1 MRRTAWSVG
10 LGCWMVGVMAA
21 GVLAARQPLDVCRV
35 EAEAEAIRCLADEL
49 RPELRDHFHCS
60 CIFRDLNRARNDVES
75 AARRVRALARSRN
88 RICDLPQEVAC
99 LVEKVN
105 ELNCLVERAR
115 GFRRDFGSRGLD
127 RGCASRVERI
137 LAEMCHRAT
146 MLDALVSG
154 PYLGGIHPSGGSFAG
169 GYYGNG
175 WDSGWNSGGTSPWG
189 FGGGYSGPTNYNGTY
204 FRTETSGFGVSPL
217 SDPLRSLD
225 RGDDFG
231 REIQRSRSVTRSR
244 EYQKLSRNR

>member
-10 LGCWMVGVMAA
+10 LGCWGL
-21 GVLAARQPLDVCRV
+21 GVLVAGALTARQPLDLCRV
-35 EAEAEAIRCLADEL
+35 EAEAEAIRCLADDL

-75 AARRVRALARSRN
+75 AARRVRASARSRN
-88 RICDLPQEVAC
+88 RVRDLPQDVAC

-105 ELNCLVERAR
+105 ELSCLVERAR
-115 GFRRDFGSRGLD
+115 GFRRDFGPRGLD
-127 RGCASRVERI
+127 RGCISRVERI

-146 MLDALVSG
+146 LLAALVSG
-154 PYLGGIHPSGGSFAG
+154 PHFAGSLPGGFHPGGGSFAG
-169 GYYGNG
+169 GCYGDG
-175 WDSGWNSGGTSPWG
+175 WDSGWN
-189 FGGGYSGPTNYNGTY
+189 GGGHSGPTNYNGTY

-217 SDPLRSLD
+217 PPPMPSLD
-225 RGDDFG
+225 RDNDFG